1 MYQCI
6 SVAHI
11 KPECKDEILAA
22 AQYLAKETRMQEGN
36 LSYNVCKPEGRDD
49 ILIITERW
57 ENQANFLAHVAHAEE
72 EGDMVFEFGKVM
84 AKAAAAAPELY
95 PCEVLL

>member
-11 KPECKDEILAA
+11 APDKLGEILEAA
-22 AQYLAKETRMQEGN
+22 KILAKETRMQEGN
-36 LSYNVCKPEGRDD
+36 LSYNVVRPEGRDD
-49 ILIITERW
+49 IVIITERW
-57 ENQANFLAHVAHAEE
+57 ETKANFEAHVAHAEE

-84 AKAAAAAPELY
+84 AKAAVAAPELY
-95 PCEVLL
+95 PSEVLL